1 MISLPVVD
9 GLPLTQPQ
17 AASAGVLQ
25 MSVRSRMLHFCV
37 CDGVFDATRKPVSM
51 RYDAVQIRYPM
62 FSVER
67 SKSCAKRFVLADAG
81 KFCTVQT

>member
-1 MISLPVVD
+1 
-9 GLPLTQPQ
+9 
-17 AASAGVLQ
+17 
-25 MSVRSRMLHFCV
+25 MLHFCV